1 MVDMF
6 QKELNRI
13 KESTCT
19 EEEEID
25 SLLGNVLKYILQNKW
40 YFLLDI
46 SSECEEDKK
55 NKYRNGDIT
64 ISTSPSEYKGFYI
77 IKSIS
82 IFALLQYDMISSNEE
97 ITSEEKISFIEKMLP
112 LMPIFI

>member
-1 MVDMF
+1 MMVDMF
-6 QKELNRI
+6 QKELNKL
-13 KESTCT
+13 KENNCT
-19 EEEEID
+19 DEEID
-25 SLLGNVLKYILQNKW
+25 SLFGKVLKYILQNKW

-77 IKSIS
+77 IKSICE
-82 IFALLQYDMISSNEE
+82 LD
-97 ITSEEKISFIEKMLP
+97 
-112 LMPIFI
+112 